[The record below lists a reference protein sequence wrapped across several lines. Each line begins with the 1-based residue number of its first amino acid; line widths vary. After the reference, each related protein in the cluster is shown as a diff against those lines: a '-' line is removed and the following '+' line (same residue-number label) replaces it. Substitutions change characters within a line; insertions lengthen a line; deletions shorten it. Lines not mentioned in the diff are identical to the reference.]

1 MLLNAL
7 QKAVKCLF
15 FFLFRNVEHASVK
28 LYAYSSVCV
37 SFVALP
43 VLMLPMEQK
52 KLRTGDW
59 PQGREWKIKNYYLNR
74 YSFLF
79 LFLFLFPTTKMY
91 SANAQEPSDFLL
103 TPSPI
108 SRLFCMLFCFFFLLL
123 FHHWNCWA
131 IIRMVL

>member
-1 MLLNAL
+1 MLYRKQLN
-7 QKAVKCLF
+7 VFF

-28 LYAYSSVCV
+28 PYAYSSVCV

-74 YSFLF
+74 
-79 LFLFLFPTTKMY
+79 
-91 SANAQEPSDFLL
+91 
-103 TPSPI
+103 
-108 SRLFCMLFCFFFLLL
+108 
-123 FHHWNCWA
+123 
-131 IIRMVL
+131 